1 MLSDRERATLHEI
14 QGQFLAEDPG
24 FAQTFDAD
32 PPDLTGASRAP
43 IDEFRRPYTI
53 LMWLLTT
60 LSVLQLLAGSVG
72 GGLLFAG
79 VAVALWLVRH
89 RDDATT
95 PRT

>member
-1 MLSDRERATLHEI
+1 MC
-14 QGQFLAEDPG
+14 
-24 FAQTFDAD
+24 
-32 PPDLTGASRAP
+32 RAP

>member
-1 MLSDRERATLHEI
+1 VFSDHERATLHEI
-14 QGQFLAEDPG
+14 QSQFLAEDPG

-32 PPDLTGASRAP
+32 PPDLPVASRAP

-72 GGLLFAG
+72 GALLFAG